1 MLANN
6 DTCLLITNQQ
16 KQIGSWSGKGRFM
29 GMLPVSEYNVYALIE
44 CDSVTGHGDIT
55 VCCDNAL
62 ASNSIS
68 NLLKQVLSEKK

>member
-1 MLANN
+1 
-6 DTCLLITNQQ
+6 
-16 KQIGSWSGKGRFM
+16 M